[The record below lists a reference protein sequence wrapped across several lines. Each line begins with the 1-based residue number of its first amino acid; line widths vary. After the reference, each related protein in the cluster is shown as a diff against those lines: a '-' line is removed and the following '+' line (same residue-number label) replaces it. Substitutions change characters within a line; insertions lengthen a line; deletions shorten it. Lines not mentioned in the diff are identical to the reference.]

1 MRRPIVSLADALR
14 CQAELDTR
22 GEATA
27 DMLRLLGLD
36 ILADTSERD
45 PDDLRDDAGRLAT
58 GARREST
65 PSELSA
71 RVGESR
77 RNASA
82 AAVAE
87 TDAANPAHEAQAA
100 QTGGLPTRLRRLPPV
115 RLAPADGMSR
125 ASALPAAATATRPP
139 DPDPLFATTQR
150 RAILTAAITTFVREG
165 RLDVDTIVQSTVS
178 ARPMRA
184 LPRLL
189 RGTVRR
195 GAQVLV
201 DRSEAMAPYW
211 RDQDQLIAQLRE
223 LLGRGHLEVF
233 TFRGFPVPFD
243 RTRES
248 ASVDDLDENGL
259 ADIAEAPR
267 AAAPSAARWRPPRSG
282 TPVVIV
288 SDFGIGARIDG
299 EEWVPLSRWL
309 QFADEVRALGC
320 NIVGLIPYDSRRWP
334 AGLPTRIACIPWS
347 ERTTAGAV
355 RRTIRRRWGKVP

>member
-100 QTGGLPTRLRRLPPV
+100 QT
-115 RLAPADGMSR
+115 
-125 ASALPAAATATRPP
+125 
-139 DPDPLFATTQR
+139 
-150 RAILTAAITTFVREG
+150 
-165 RLDVDTIVQSTVS
+165 
-178 ARPMRA
+178 
-184 LPRLL
+184 
-189 RGTVRR
+189 
-195 GAQVLV
+195 
-201 DRSEAMAPYW
+201 
-211 RDQDQLIAQLRE
+211 
-223 LLGRGHLEVF
+223 
-233 TFRGFPVPFD
+233 
-243 RTRES
+243 
-248 ASVDDLDENGL
+248 
-259 ADIAEAPR
+259 
-267 AAAPSAARWRPPRSG
+267 
-282 TPVVIV
+282 
-288 SDFGIGARIDG
+288 
-299 EEWVPLSRWL
+299 
-309 QFADEVRALGC
+309 
-320 NIVGLIPYDSRRWP
+320 
-334 AGLPTRIACIPWS
+334 
-347 ERTTAGAV
+347 
-355 RRTIRRRWGKVP
+355 